1 MVYLLGV
8 HQVRLV
14 DVWCIYF
21 SYLLSICPCPLSTIN
36 NDFTKKTEHRVGVMA
51 FNGVLLNIYPRVTMS
66 LPPKKKTTYQQP
78 ELAYIFF

>member
-1 MVYLLGV
+1 MYGV
-8 HQVRLV
+8 SISR
-14 DVWCIYF
+14 IY
-21 SYLLSICPCPLSTIN
+21 YPYVHVLYPQLTMILP
-36 NDFTKKTEHRVGVMA
+36 KKTEHRVGVMA